1 MALPPFRK
9 LNVEGD
15 VQFTR
20 AQDDA
25 NQVHRVLISK
35 PILDGVLLED
45 VVVTTG
51 VVNAIPHQL
60 GRELIGW
67 MVVRQRASA
76 IVWDTQDVNSNSAQ
90 TLFLNSSA
98 TVTVDLWVF

>member
-1 MALPPFRK
+1 VALPPFRK
-9 LNVEGD
+9 INVAGD
-15 VQFTR
+15 TTFSR

-25 NQVHRVLISK
+25 AQVHRALINI
-35 PILDGVLLED
+35 PILNGALLED

-51 VVNAIPHQL
+51 AVQSIPHQL
-60 GRELIGW
+60 GRTLIGW

-76 IVWDTQDVNSNSAQ
+76 IVWDTQDANTNPQ
-90 TLFLNSSA
+90 GTLFLNSSA

>member
-1 MALPPFRK
+1 
-9 LNVEGD
+9 
-15 VQFTR
+15 
-20 AQDDA
+20 
-25 NQVHRVLISK
+25 
-35 PILDGVLLED
+35 LLED

-51 VVNAIPHQL
+51 SVQAIPHQL
-60 GRELIGW
+60 GRVLIGW

-76 IVWDTQDVNSNSAQ
+76 IIWDTQDDNTNPSA